1 MANQWSESAL
11 SLQTNSQNAN
21 AAENLGALFTWNT
34 MQTANAQDQT
44 TQKMM
49 GGISKKKTE
58 SSMGY
63 AQIVSNP
70 EQIISK

>member
-1 MANQWSESAL
+1 MAEQWNESTSS
-11 SLQTNSQNAN
+11 SLLISQNAN

-63 AQIVSNP
+63 AQIVRNP
-70 EQIISK
+70 E